1 MVRPQIGIDPHE
13 AAALLT
19 GLVAVSAQQMR
30 EAGPHR
36 LMVQDAIQRGLF
48 IYDRND
54 PDERWKTYADAIEE
68 VRRNGAAHLDCEDL
82 ASLVVAELQVTGQDP
97 RAFPYV
103 YRARGHTFHVVAG
116 SPRYGW
122 LDPSV
127 AAGM

>member
-19 GLVAVSAQQMR
+19 GLVAVSRQQMR
-30 EAGPHR
+30 EAGPGR
-36 LMVQDAIQRGLF
+36 LKVRDAILRGLF
-48 IYDRND
+48 RYDRHD
-54 PDERWKTYADAIEE
+54 PDEIWKTYADAIRE
-68 VRRNGAAHLDCEDL
+68 VEAHGVAHLDCEDL
-82 ASLVVAELQVTGQDP
+82 ASLVVAELQETGADP